1 MNNKENDKWGGLS
14 LRDKAA
20 LMKIYV
26 SSGTSSIKDMRE
38 HYNTYANGGKINIF
52 DDGGEEGKMG
62 MTKSLAKRSLE
73 KKPMV
78 KASTGQILS
87 EMFDESVV

>member
-1 MNNKENDKWGGLS
+1 MMVGEEK
-14 LRDKAA
+14 
-20 LMKIYV
+20 MKI
-26 SSGTSSIKDMRE
+26 
-38 HYNTYANGGKINIF
+38 F
-52 DDGGEEGKMG
+52 GEQVGQAGQTRVG
-62 MTKSLAKRSLE
+62 MTKSLAKRTLE